1 MTKKNTQDNYSLW
14 KGIWTL
20 EGLTVF
26 RSSWL
31 LIISILLS
39 IWMSGIVLLWLFSII
54 AKDYTLYGAELTHE
68 VFYYNNSSVNDDKYY
83 TS

>member
-1 MTKKNTQDNYSLW
+1 
-14 KGIWTL
+14 
-20 EGLTVF
+20 
-26 RSSWL
+26 
-31 LIISILLS
+31 
-39 IWMSGIVLLWLFSII
+39 MSGIVLLWLFSII